1 MWTISTSLAGSC
13 GFSNL
18 FQGFVTASLV
28 VEVALRAI
36 VQGQC
41 RCLLIRC
48 KQPGLKLSSSP
59 GSCFV
64 ERGHFLRA
72 TDAFEKNRLRNQKT
86 KYWHL
91 VHLGP
96 TFDKL
101 IDMKS
106 KDGRVEI
113 DII

>member
-1 MWTISTSLAGSC
+1 MWTISTSLAGSR

-36 VQGQC
+36 VQGRVC
-41 RCLLIRC
+41 RCLIRC

-59 GSCFV
+59 GSC
-64 ERGHFLRA
+64 A
-72 TDAFEKNRLRNQKT
+72 MA
-86 KYWHL
+86 
-91 VHLGP
+91 LGASWP
-96 TFDKL
+96 HRHDKP